1 MYMLT
6 RLWLILFFAL
16 MLFFIWRLVHGVRP
30 HRGLHAAMETVCL
43 GALLCLGLGLLAKPF
58 GASLPSGPLPSLF
71 AGTLGLP
78 GAALAFWVGKG
89 L

>member
-1 MYMLT
+1 MLS
-6 RLWLILFFAL
+6 RLCLILFFAL
-16 MLFFIWRLVHGVRP
+16 MLLLLWQAVRGSRP
-30 HRGLHAAMETVCL
+30 HRGLHAVLETVCL
-43 GALLCLGLGLLAKPF
+43 GALLCLGLSLLAKPF